1 MDYTDTPRVDQRDPQ
16 HPCRLR
22 LVSRP
27 DPSKQRNR
35 KDIQHLSNL
44 PSAPPIFPK
53 TNWHMPTPMEED
65 DNVVVVVDGGG
76 VVPSLVVTGDFPSW
90 DWTDQA
96 SMLTSSATGSFSDD
110 LSTTAAAATQAQA
123 ARIGNANAST
133 TKTTTTTT
141 ATTPSATTTT
151 TTTSSSSSST
161 IQVLVAGIPYSVP
174 LSLVPRLSQLPWER
188 NRSLPTLCPRL
199 FEIVL
204 HHLLFQAL
212 PNLSKLP
219 DGDTEELETL
229 ALLLDLPDLE
239 KHVTRGSGGGGGGRT
254 NDGSRRGRGSRYCHP
269 SRQAP
274 PPLGEEE
281 EGLPPS
287 TSSSSS
293 ISTLSAPAVSSPSSS
308 SRRHRRGSFF
318 ARRRRNVSDQRS
330 WNGRHPS
337 VSENQTSAAVAAAA
351 PLKSAAAFGAP
362 LRPRALQTR
371 ASSAGSETVLCRNT
385 TTTTTTNL
393 SATTKKTFRD
403 DHGDSSLVGPG
414 NGGYDN
420 GDDDDEL
427 PIHRHPHYCL
437 T

>member
-1 MDYTDTPRVDQRDPQ
+1 
-16 HPCRLR
+16 
-22 LVSRP
+22 
-27 DPSKQRNR
+27 
-35 KDIQHLSNL
+35 
-44 PSAPPIFPK
+44 
-53 TNWHMPTPMEED
+53 MEED

-281 EGLPPS
+281 EGLPPIHWR
-287 TSSSSS
+287 TFGFG
-293 ISTLSAPAVSSPSSS
+293 
-308 SRRHRRGSFF
+308 R
-318 ARRRRNVSDQRS
+318 ARIPTDGVQTIFVSDD
-330 WNGRHPS
+330 
-337 VSENQTSAAVAAAA
+337 T
-351 PLKSAAAFGAP
+351 KGAP
-362 LRPRALQTR
+362 LPFATHVRVPNAPGERLFFPQT
-371 ASSAGSETVLCRNT
+371 
-385 TTTTTTNL
+385 
-393 SATTKKTFRD
+393 
-403 DHGDSSLVGPG
+403 P
-414 NGGYDN
+414 
-420 GDDDDEL
+420 
-427 PIHRHPHYCL
+427 PHTLAMVITDGVRIDGLY
-437 T
+437 